1 MNSKTPD
8 KSRFQVG
15 LGVYVLLL
23 PILAIIL
30 AFAYMKAM
38 APRIQQANVNKLI
51 ELGVESEGCYG
62 VAPRILVWYE
72 IDLIWDEAQQRH
84 IIEVDQV
91 EKYDYTSKTGDDYRG
106 HPVAVEIFCN
116 PDSQKL
122 KEALKRLPSVRQVW
136 ISELKDV
143 EGKITGNVSNRTISE
158 WFPKRF
164 IASPRHWG
172 KRMDYKLEELP

>member
-1 MNSKTPD
+1 MNSETPE

-15 LGVYVLLL
+15 LGVYVLLI

-30 AFAYMKAM
+30 AYAYMKVM
-38 APRIQQANVNKLI
+38 APQIQQANVNKLI

-62 VAPRILVWYE
+62 VKPRILVWYE
-72 IDLIWDEAQQRH
+72 IDLTWDEAQQRY
-84 IIEVDQV
+84 IVGVNGV
-91 EKYDYTSKTGDDYRG
+91 EKYDFNSKTGDDYRG

-116 PDSQKL
+116 PDAQRL
-122 KEALKRLPSVRQVW
+122 KNALKRLSTVRQVW
-136 ISELKDV
+136 ISEIKNAD
-143 EGKITGNVSNRTISE
+143 GKITGNVSNRKISE

-172 KRMDYKLEELP
+172 ARMDYKLEELP